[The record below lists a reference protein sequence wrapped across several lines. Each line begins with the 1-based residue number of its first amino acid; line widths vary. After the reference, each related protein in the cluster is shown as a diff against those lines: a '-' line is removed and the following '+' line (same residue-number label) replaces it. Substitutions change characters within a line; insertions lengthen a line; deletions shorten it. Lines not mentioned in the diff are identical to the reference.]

1 MDLLPC
7 YLAYAYYCTLSG
19 FMLRSA
25 INRTRERSI
34 FITCD
39 QCNPQHIRLRIHSL
53 WHLTLQLQ
61 TQTVKLARGCSFY
74 LDSRESYSYITS

>member
-1 MDLLPC
+1 MDLLPY

-19 FMLRSA
+19 FMLRST
-25 INRTRERSI
+25 INRTRERNI
-34 FITCD
+34 FIMCD

-61 TQTVKLARGCSFY
+61 TQTVKLIRGCSFD
-74 LDSRESYSYITS
+74 LDSKESYSYITS